1 MGDQRRT
8 SYGTL
13 SSAADEAAFARRAG
27 SRGRTRRGVHLVRG
41 TAGLGSEF
49 LRAVR
54 AAFALIRRNPE
65 QFPRV
70 RGDIRRALVRRFP
83 YAVYYVVEPDH
94 VSVFAV
100 IHTRQHPRRWQSRR

>member
-1 MGDQRRT
+1 MRPR
-8 SYGTL
+8 L
-13 SSAADEAAFARRAG
+13 LVEPEAAAELDEAFTWYE
-27 SRGRTRRGVHLVRG
+27 GR

-54 AAFALIRRNPE
+54 AVFALIRRNPE

-70 RGDIRRALVRRFP
+70 RGDIRRALIRRFP
-83 YAVYYVVEPDH
+83 YAVYYVVEPDY

>member
-1 MGDQRRT
+1 MRPR
-8 SYGTL
+8 L
-13 SSAADEAAFARRAG
+13 LVEPEAEAELDEAFTWYE
-27 SRGRTRRGVHLVRG
+27 GR

-70 RGDIRRALVRRFP
+70 PDDIRRALVRRFP

-100 IHTRQHPRRWQSRR
+100 IRTRQHPRRRQSRR